1 MLIKKNDNN
10 GFKGEHPGVGAAA
23 YAGSSRSPGDAHSLQ
38 RPEVASPL
46 WVGVY
51 QLFGSI
57 WCRQGI
63 ACCTSEGLL
72 GVQGWGSS
80 RK

>member
-10 GFKGEHPGVGAAA
+10 GFKGEHPGVGAV
-23 YAGSSRSPGDAHSLQ
+23 GSSRSPGDAHSLQ
-38 RPEVASPL
+38 KPEVASPL
-46 WVGVY
+46 WVEVY

-57 WCRQGI
+57 WCCQGI
-63 ACCTSEGLL
+63 ARRTSEGLP
-72 GVQGWGSS
+72 GAQGWGSS